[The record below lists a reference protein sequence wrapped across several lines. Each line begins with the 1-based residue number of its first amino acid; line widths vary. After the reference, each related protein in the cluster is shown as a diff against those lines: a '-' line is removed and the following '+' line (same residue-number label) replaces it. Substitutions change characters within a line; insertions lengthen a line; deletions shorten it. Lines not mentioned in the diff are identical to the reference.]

1 MNNFPSR
8 LMQKD
13 ERWEKQ
19 CPDCHKGLGGFI
31 APEYS
36 LCDFHLVAKYAGKM
50 TMRAGGACDHY
61 ENGYTTDQVAV
72 MLRRALGETLVYI
85 NGSHRREMEK

>member
-1 MNNFPSR
+1 MSDFPNR

-19 CPDCHKGLGGFI
+19 CPVCSPIGSFI

-36 LCDFHLVAKYAGKM
+36 LCDFHLVAKYAENM
-50 TMRAGGACDHY
+50 TMRAGGPCDHY
-61 ENGYTTDQVAV
+61 DSGYTTDQIAV
-72 MLRRALGETLVYI
+72 MLRRALGETVVYI
-85 NGSHRREMEK
+85 NASHRRDMEK